1 MIRLQL
7 RRRQFKERHFRDS
20 LIRDLFECERALLL
34 VWVLTLNM
42 FLQIGPLVK
51 SVVTHMARK
60 RFKFVMYHSKMSGI
74 TSYSS
79 EGFLTVRAVF
89 S

>member
-7 RRRQFKERHFRDS
+7 RIRPFKERHLRDS
-20 LIRDLFECERALLL
+20 LIRDLFERKRALLL
-34 VWVLTLNM
+34 VWVLPLNM

-60 RFKFVMYHSKMSGI
+60 RFKFVMYHSKMSRI

-79 EGFLTVRAVF
+79 KGFLTVRAVF

>member
-7 RRRQFKERHFRDS
+7 KRRQFKERLFSDS
-20 LIRDLFECERALLL
+20 RIRDLFECKRALLL
-34 VWVLTLNM
+34 VWVLSLNM

-60 RFKFVMYHSKMSGI
+60 RFQFVMYHSKMSRI